1 MPDPPPGRPLPFV
14 TPDLAQ
20 LTPPILTWVSSPVKP
35 GEEIC
40 SSVLLRDS
48 EQIWMGVTADVFR
61 AIRIPGS
68 RAELQTY

>member
-1 MPDPPPGRPLPFV
+1 MPDPPPGRPFV

-20 LTPPILTWVSSPVKP
+20 LSPPVLAWVSSPVKP

-48 EQIWMGVTADVFR
+48 EQIWTGVTADVFG